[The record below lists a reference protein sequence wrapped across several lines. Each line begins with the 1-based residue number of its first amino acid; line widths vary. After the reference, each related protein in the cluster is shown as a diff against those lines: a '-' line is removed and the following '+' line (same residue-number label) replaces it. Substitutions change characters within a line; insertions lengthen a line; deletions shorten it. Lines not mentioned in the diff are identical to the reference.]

1 MYGRQTDAAGNGIRV
16 ERNTARQHAA
26 DNSSSGSVRGA
37 LNMAYSSGRMDK
49 INYQTPVMELA
60 KFIEMI
66 GGGAVGGLAS
76 CGAGRR

>member
-1 MYGRQTDAAGNGIRV
+1 
-16 ERNTARQHAA
+16 
-26 DNSSSGSVRGA
+26 
-37 LNMAYSSGRMDK
+37 MAYSSGRMDK

-76 CGAGRR
+76 CGAGRRWLQITANQNVRHL